1 MGGVL
6 TALPSITSNLANA
19 GNVVFGSGLT
29 STGTVLY
36 IAMTISGTGS
46 VTITGPGK
54 VSLTGNNTYSG
65 NSIINNGS
73 TLLVAT
79 ANSIGAG
86 NLQGSGG
93 SLSVNAG
100 VVLSQV
106 NATGALRLLSD
117 VTTTGNQAWG
127 NLTLNNTN
135 SWLTT
140 LTSQNGSITFN
151 GLVDGASSKSN
162 SLLVLT
168 PNGNVT
174 FNNSVGSVMPLNVLE
189 VDSIRTNIN
198 ADVLTNDQQNYC
210 GVNGCY
216 TAVTQAQVTANL
228 CSTAGG
234 DCYSK
239 NGLAY
244 TAFTGTTTTN
254 NYVLNA
260 EKGQVFIGDN
270 GQVGFLYNTY
280 SSYATK
286 AFGATAPLFQNNA
299 VFARTFIS
307 KDPMVNFG
315 SYVNDASANSTH
327 TLQAAAI
334 KVNNATSAPS
344 IQFGG
349 SVGSTQPL
357 FSINALTQ
365 IIDAANTMNGL
376 IKFANGMTMTSQSN
390 MSFGSNSINPTN
402 VTFQT
407 IDRNASINFTV
418 PTTGSFNLSGNSI
431 KSNYVNYNGASA
443 RNLSGVTYSTALSG
457 GIITARAPAPVASS
471 SKNSFVKAGTAE
483 QIKLERKYDVEASVD
498 IGDIETDDGA
508 GNDADSTDPKKK
520 KRKAS

>member
-1 MGGVL
+1 
-6 TALPSITSNLANA
+6 LANA

-29 STGTVLY
+29 SNGTVLY

-73 TLLVAT
+73 TLLVTT
-79 ANSIGAG
+79 ANAIGAG

-93 SLSVNAG
+93 SLNVNAG

-106 NATGALRLLSD
+106 NATGSLRLLSD
-117 VTTTGNQAWG
+117 ITTTGNQAWG
-127 NLTLNNTN
+127 NLTVT
-135 SWLTT
+135 SSPLTT

-151 GLVDGASSKSN
+151 GLVDAATAKTT

-189 VDSIRTNIN
+189 VDAKRINLN
-198 ADVLTNDQQNYC
+198 ADVLTSDQQNYC
-210 GVNGCY
+210 GINGCY
-216 TAVTQAQVTANL
+216 TALTQSQVNANL
-228 CSTAGG
+228 CATSGG
-234 DCYSK
+234 ECYSK

-244 TAFTGTTTTN
+244 TAFTGTTTIN
-254 NYVLNA
+254 NYLLKTA
-260 EKGQVFIGDN
+260 YTDKGQVYIGDN

-280 SSYATK
+280 NSYATK

-315 SYVNDASANSTH
+315 SYINDASAASTH

-334 KVNNATSAPS
+334 KVNSATSAPGV
-344 IQFGG
+344 QFGG
-349 SVGSTQPL
+349 SVGSTNPL

-376 IKFANGMTMTSQSN
+376 IKFANGMTLTSQSN
-390 MSFGSNSINPTN
+390 MSFGSNSINPTG

-407 IDRNASINFTV
+407 IDRNAAINFVV
-418 PTTGSFNLSGNSI
+418 PTTGSFDLRGNNVN
-431 KSNYVNYNGASA
+431 SNYVYKNGGLAPSITGKP
-443 RNLSGVTYSTALSG
+443 NGTALAG
-457 GIITARAPAPVASS
+457 GIITARAPAPAVSS
-471 SKNSFVKAGTAE
+471 SNKNTFVKAAATE
-483 QIKLERKYDVEASVD
+483 QTKLDRKYDVEASVD

-508 GNDADSTDPKKK
+508 GNDADGTDPKKK
-520 KRKAS
+520 KRKTS